1 MSDLFESMQEHHAE
15 RMAIMQ
21 ESGVPNPVESAAE
34 DLFAA
39 EVKSC
44 MRRYYPNKGG
54 EAAAYFE
61 EVEKKRGIG
70 PATRLRDAVRE
81 AWKVRRIEE
90 AGQA

>member
-1 MSDLFESMQEHHAE
+1 MEVWLMKNVQ
-15 RMAIMQ
+15 
-21 ESGVPNPVESAAE
+21 NPVESAAD

-44 MRRYYPNKGG
+44 MRRYYPNKGN

-81 AWKVRRIEE
+81 AWKARRIEE
-90 AGQA
+90 AGQG